1 MIPWKIV
8 NTIKIQSLPY
18 HLTQR
23 KKKLNQKEALSR
35 RTELSIQKAQ
45 WLSGQDVDILE
56 AEVTACEMRTDLIEH
71 SRWDST
77 QWVSMCTS
85 ENSRHISTHAE
96 LLCAVA
102 IKLTLSSKNNLH
114 AQVFSV
120 WRLSRLR
127 SRKDHSLELNH
138 YTRQAQSHANNTVK
152 PHLERQFRSK
162 QYAVFLKFMNSML
175 NR

>member
-1 MIPWKIV
+1 MGFILKRYKNVALNKHQKHRFCCILICITQQVIPWKIV

-35 RTELSIQKAQ
+35 RTELSLQKAQ

-77 QWVSMCTS
+77 RWVSMCTS
-85 ENSRHISTHAE
+85 ENSRHISTHASP
-96 LLCAVA
+96 LQCPHGQRA
-102 IKLTLSSKNNLH
+102 TMCC
-114 AQVFSV
+114 
-120 WRLSRLR
+120 
-127 SRKDHSLELNH
+127 
-138 YTRQAQSHANNTVK
+138 SHQTNPVIQK
-152 PHLERQFRSK
+152 
-162 QYAVFLKFMNSML
+162 
-175 NR
+175 